1 MQRRSLINAG
11 LAFGALFTTSSSAET
26 NLRGNTTVKGMAQAI
41 SATKATESDILHLRR
56 SIELSDLAPTEQYGG
71 NPPFGAVLV
80 LADGSVHEGWNHV
93 YSNNDPTQHAELWLI
108 TETIKELNL
117 DWRGKNA
124 ALLRGATLYASTE
137 PCAMCAG
144 AMYWAGIQRLVY
156 GCSAEC
162 FGGVFKSLFPART
175 DTGLSISSRSVFAS
189 SGREIETVGPLLE
202 EEASRIHK
210 RHWPEIFGIES
221 PFT

>member
-1 MQRRSLINAG
+1 MDL
-11 LAFGALFTTSSSAET
+11 
-26 NLRGNTTVKGMAQAI
+26 
-41 SATKATESDILHLRR
+41 LHLRR
-56 SIELSDLAPTEQYGG
+56 SIELSDLAPTEKYGG
-71 NPPFGAVLV
+71 NAPFGAVLV
-80 LADGSVHEGWNHV
+80 LADGSVHEGWNHA

-108 TETIKELNL
+108 TETINKLNL
-117 DWRGKNA
+117 DWRGRDA
-124 ALLRGATLYASTE
+124 ELLREATLYASTE

-162 FGGVFKSLFPART
+162 FGDVFKSLFPART

-189 SGREIETVGPLLE
+189 SGRKIETIGPLLE

-221 PFT
+221 PFI